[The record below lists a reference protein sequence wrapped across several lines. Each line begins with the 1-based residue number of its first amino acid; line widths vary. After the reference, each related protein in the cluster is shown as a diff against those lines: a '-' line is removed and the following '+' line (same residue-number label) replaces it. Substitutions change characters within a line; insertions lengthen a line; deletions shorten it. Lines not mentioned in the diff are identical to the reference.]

1 MNRNNITLRISN
13 FHTWYSEVVTSTTSH
28 IGVEISFANEV
39 SFICKQL
46 ITILYALHRRTTDI
60 TIFPFGYCIKE
71 ISSYVCKTATAF
83 YILHLVISCITICHK
98 ISIKTFQK
106 FFCNISAA
114 RWCIFIQN
122 YRWCIIFAASKQPH
136 IWFCRRASR
145 LSSFKTCIWLSSA
158 IANPLLNSSLW

>member
-1 MNRNNITLRISN
+1 M
-13 FHTWYSEVVTSTTSH
+13 
-28 IGVEISFANEV
+28 

-60 TIFPFGYCIKE
+60 TIFPFGYGIKE
-71 ISSYVCKTATAF
+71 ISSYVCKTASAF
-83 YILHLVISCITICHK
+83 YILHLVIACITICHK

-114 RWCIFIQN
+114 YLYKAIGGVSSSPLLNSHI
-122 YRWCIIFAASKQPH
+122 YDFAVP
-136 IWFCRRASR
+136 SR
-145 LSSFKTCIWLSSA
+145 PSSFKTCIGLSSA